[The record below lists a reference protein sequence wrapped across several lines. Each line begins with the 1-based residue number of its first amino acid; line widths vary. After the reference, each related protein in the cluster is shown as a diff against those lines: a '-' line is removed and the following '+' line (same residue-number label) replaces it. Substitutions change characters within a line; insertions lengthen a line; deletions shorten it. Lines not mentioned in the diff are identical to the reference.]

1 MGSSFDACDA
11 GWSWARRGCIL
22 AFLATVVPVTAHAGQ
37 KPAAPAEYI
46 VGPNDVLAISV
57 YDHAQLTGKYR
68 VQTDGMFT
76 FPLIGRVQGGGLSV
90 QAIENELRDR
100 LSRGF
105 LKNPQIGVTV
115 EEFRSQQIFVIGEVR
130 QPGRFEFT
138 GAMTVI
144 EALARAGSTTESA
157 AQEVIVVRPAPG
169 AAEPAAAPDPEA
181 IERAKTS
188 KDSEVIRVDLQ
199 SLQGGVL
206 AQNVT
211 LRAGDTLFVPRAQTV
226 FVSGHVNRPDEYVIR
241 TGLTVRQV
249 LALAGGVTDRGST
262 GRIQI
267 VRKVEGKVRT
277 IDAKLEDAV
286 QPGDTITVRERFF

>member
-1 MGSSFDACDA
+1 V
-11 GWSWARRGCIL
+11 L
-22 AFLATVVPVTAHAGQ
+22 AFVAAVLPAPAHAGQ
-37 KPAAPAEYI
+37 KPAQAPPEYI

-90 QAIENELRDR
+90 QAIENELRER

-130 QPGRFEFT
+130 QPGRLEFT

-144 EALARAGSTTESA
+144 EAIARAGSTTESA
-157 AQEVIVVRPAPG
+157 AQELLVVRPTAGSTP
-169 AAEPAAAPDPEA
+169 PVTAPDPAA
-181 IERAKTS
+181 IEKAKTS
-188 KDSEVIRVDLQ
+188 KESEVIRVNLE
-199 SLQGGVL
+199 SLQGGAL
-206 AQNVT
+206 GQNVT
-211 LRAGDTLFVPRAQTV
+211 LRAGDTLFVPRAQTI

-241 TGLTVRQV
+241 SGLTVRQV

-267 VRKVEGKVRT
+267 VRKVDGKVRT
-277 IDAKLEDAV
+277 INAKLDDLV
-286 QPGDTITVRERFF
+286 QAGDTVTVRERFF